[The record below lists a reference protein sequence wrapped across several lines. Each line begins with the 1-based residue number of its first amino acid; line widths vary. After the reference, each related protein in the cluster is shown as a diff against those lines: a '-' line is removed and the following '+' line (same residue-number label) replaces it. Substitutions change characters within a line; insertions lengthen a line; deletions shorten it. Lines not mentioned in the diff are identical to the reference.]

1 MASALRA
8 RREEREQVLSLEVR
22 AREATNEPREEPTQF
37 RVLVRHFLERFFTS
51 ETASGEGEAKTRLVQ
66 VACALGIPGLI
77 VAMYLYP
84 VYHLPRG
91 HVGRYWG
98 PRPYWSQAGDH
109 YFYVVYS
116 LVALGLV
123 TIFEWDLLFPDLLDV
138 FVMGHLPV
146 RSTRVFAARVTAI
159 GVLLGA
165 ALFDVNF
172 LAPLVL
178 PAATDPPHLFRF
190 WAAQLTAVGMSGV
203 FGAALFLALEGVLLG
218 VFGDRWFRRISLW
231 LQGGFVVALLTLLFL
246 YGAMAGSLRE
256 LTSGRV
262 ALWVPSFWF
271 LGIYEQVLHGSTTL
285 PVLARLAHIGWVATF
300 AAVGVAVAAYP
311 LAWWRRTRGLVEGAA
326 KKERRSLVGTPLQRL
341 VHATLART
349 PACRAV
355 WQFIGQNLV
364 RVPRYRMVLVM
375 YGGMGAAL
383 VFAAVMRVSTTGGRI
398 AFVFSPEGLRAV
410 VPMVAF
416 WTVSGLR
423 STFLAPADQRGRW
436 IFRVTVGK
444 AGLAEVGA
452 ARRWVLLWSTA
463 LSLMAVVIAARVEHW
478 NGAVLGAQIV
488 VAGGWS
494 FVLTDVFFLNVKTI
508 PFTGAKANTATNFA
522 LLLIPYL
529 GFFPAV
535 VLFTVAAEPWIEA
548 AWANVAWTAAVF
560 LGAHVLLWAMHRRRM
575 HEHLLLIDADE
586 DEEEFPQRLG
596 LRY

>member
-1 MASALRA
+1 MASALRV
-8 RREEREQVLSLEVR
+8 RREERDRVLSLEVL
-22 AREATNEPREEPTQF
+22 AREAKTEPREEPTQF
-37 RVLVRHFLERFFTS
+37 RVLARHFLERFFTN
-51 ETASGEGEAKTRLVQ
+51 EMASADGDAKTRLVQ

-91 HVGRYWG
+91 HVGRFWG

-146 RSTRVFAARVTAI
+146 SNRRVFAARVTAI
-159 GVLLGA
+159 AVLLGA

-190 WAAQLTAVGMSGV
+190 WAAHLTAVGASGL

-218 VFGDRWFRRISLW
+218 VLGDRWFRKISMW

-246 YGAMAGSLRE
+246 YPAMAGSLQG
-256 LTSGRV
+256 LTAGRL
-262 ALWVPSFWF
+262 AIGVPSFWF

-285 PVLARLAHIGWVATF
+285 PVFVRLARVGWAATF
-300 AAVGVAVAAYP
+300 AAVSVAVALYP

-326 KKERRSLVGTPLQRL
+326 KKERRSVAA
-341 VHATLART
+341 HMTLART
-349 PACRAV
+349 PIARAMG
-355 WQFIGQNLV
+355 QFIRQNLM

-383 VFAAVMRVSTTGGRI
+383 VFATVMRVSTAGGRI

-416 WTVSGLR
+416 WAVSGLR

-452 ARRWVLLWSTA
+452 ARRWTLLWSAA
-463 LSLMAVVIAARVEHW
+463 LTLAAVVLSAWTEYW
-478 NGAVLGAQIV
+478 TDAVLGTQIL
-488 VAGGWS
+488 VAMGWS
-494 FVLTDVFFLNVKTI
+494 VVLTDVFFLNVKTI
-508 PFTGAKANTATNFA
+508 PFTGAKPSAATNFA

-560 LGAHVLLWAMHRRRM
+560 AAAHLALHAMHRRQM

>member
-1 MASALRA
+1 M
-8 RREEREQVLSLEVR
+8 RREEREQVLSLGVL
-22 AREATNEPREEPTQF
+22 AQKAEAEPHEEPTQF

-51 ETASGEGEAKTRLVQ
+51 EMASAEGDAKTRLVQ
-66 VACALGIPGLI
+66 VACALGIPGLM

-91 HVGRYWG
+91 HVGGYWG

-138 FVMGHLPV
+138 YVMGHLPV
-146 RSTRVFAARVTAI
+146 RKTRVFSARVTAI
-159 GVLLGA
+159 AVLLVA

-178 PAATDPPHLFRF
+178 PAATDPPHLLRF
-190 WAAQLTAVGMSGV
+190 WAAHVAAVGASGV
-203 FGAALFLALEGVLLG
+203 FGATFFLALEGVLLG
-218 VFGDRWFRRISLW
+218 VLGDRWFRKISLW
-231 LQGGFVVALLTLLFL
+231 LQGGFVAALLTLLFL
-246 YGAMAGSLRE
+246 YPAMAGSLQG
-256 LTSGRV
+256 LTAGRG
-262 ALWVPSFWF
+262 AIWLPPFWF
-271 LGIYEQVLHGSTTL
+271 LGIYEQMLHGAATL
-285 PVLARLAHIGWVATF
+285 SVFVRMAHVGWAALF
-300 AAVGVAVAAYP
+300 AAAGVAVATYP

-326 KKERRSLVGTPLQRL
+326 KKERRGVASVPAGRVL
-341 VHATLART
+341 HATLART
-349 PACRAV
+349 PACRAI

-375 YGGMGAAL
+375 VGGMGAAL
-383 VFAAVMRVSTTGGRI
+383 VLAAVTRVSTAHGRI
-398 AFVFSPEGLRAV
+398 AFVFSPDGLRAV

-416 WTVSGLR
+416 WTVAGLR

-452 ARRWVLLWSTA
+452 ARRWVLLWSAA
-463 LSLMAVVIAARVEHW
+463 LSLLAVALAARAELW
-478 NGAVLGAQIV
+478 RGSVLGGQIV
-488 VAGGWS
+488 VAVAWS
-494 FVLTDVFFLNVKTI
+494 VVLTDVLFLNVKTI

-548 AWANVAWTAAVF
+548 AWSNVAWTAAVF
-560 LGAHVLLWAMHRRRM
+560 TTVHLVLRAMHRQRIR
-575 HEHLLLIDADE
+575 EHLLIDADE